1 MPILEYSK
9 CNYRDSLAAAS
20 SSPPPLLS
28 PLRASQ
34 PFKQLK
40 FLTGDAVRAVLLT
53 KELRLHF
60 KK

>member
-9 CNYRDSLAAAS
+9 DNYRDSLAAAS

-40 FLTGDAVRAVLLT
+40 FLTGDLL
-53 KELRLHF
+53 ELFYLQRS
-60 KK
+60 